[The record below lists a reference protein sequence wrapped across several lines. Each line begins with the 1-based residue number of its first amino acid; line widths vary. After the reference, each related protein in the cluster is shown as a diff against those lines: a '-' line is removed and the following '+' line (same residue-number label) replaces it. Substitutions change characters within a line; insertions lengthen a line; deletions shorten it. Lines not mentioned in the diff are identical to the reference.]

1 MKVVTTA
8 GDFEITIKE
17 SSVEKDNIVLT
28 GQMGVWDSKI
38 YLDLSD
44 VWFFTSLFLKPS
56 VLMFIVKQP
65 FKSLF
70 GKSNK

>member
-17 SSVEKDNIVLT
+17 SSVEEDYIVLT

>member
-8 GDFEITIKE
+8 GDFEITVKE
-17 SSVEKDNIVLT
+17 SSVEEDYIVLT

>member
-17 SSVEKDNIVLT
+17 SSVEEDNIVLT

>member
-8 GDFEITIKE
+8 GDFEITVKE
-17 SSVEKDNIVLT
+17 SSVEEDYIVLT

-56 VLMFIVKQP
+56 VLMFIIKQP

>member
-8 GDFEITIKE
+8 GDFEITVKD
-17 SSVEKDNIVLT
+17 SSVEEDNIVLT

>member
-8 GDFEITIKE
+8 GDFEIAVKE
-17 SSVEKDNIVLT
+17 SSVEEDYIVLT

>member
-8 GDFEITIKE
+8 GDFEITVKE
-17 SSVEKDNIVLT
+17 SSVEEDNIVLT

>member
-17 SSVEKDNIVLT
+17 SSVEEDYIVLT

-56 VLMFIVKQP
+56 VLMFIIKQP